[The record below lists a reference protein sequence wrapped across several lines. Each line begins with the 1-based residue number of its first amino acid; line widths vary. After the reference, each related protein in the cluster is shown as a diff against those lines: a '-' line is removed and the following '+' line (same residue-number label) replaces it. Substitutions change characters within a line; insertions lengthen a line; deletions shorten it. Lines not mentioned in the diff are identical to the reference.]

1 MVVSYKWKFLPLLL
15 ISLTLQIAR
24 GLLLALSYNC
34 DIGTAFFRVDAIMRE
49 LPRCGWLFRSIHS
62 NGAII
67 FFVFIYLHI
76 ARGLYYRSFN
86 FSYILLIERIILLL
100 IIGAAFLGYV
110 FSWDQI
116 RFWGAF
122 LPFILIGIIGLHLF
136 FLHLKGVRNQPVAYY
151 SKGIWA
157 HKQPRMKQ
165 VLVKLEYTGDIDKK
179 PTVKEIEKSFKEN
192 FLKGIRP
199 NKYKIVVRKYE
210 ILHSNPLLGLYLYSI
225 LISFHNLRE
234 SPFYYNIHESID
246 SVYGNDH
253 FCSRKGVKNFDF
265 AFQSIIKFLPKQE
278 LKALHSS
285 AIRRSDK
292 SLKYKSEHIIINREA
307 YITKEILK
315 HI

>member
-1 MVVSYKWKFLPLLL
+1 M
-15 ISLTLQIAR
+15 A
-24 GLLLALSYNC
+24 
-34 DIGTAFFRVDAIMRE
+34 
-49 LPRCGWLFRSIHS
+49 H
-62 NGAII
+62 
-67 FFVFIYLHI
+67 
-76 ARGLYYRSFN
+76 
-86 FSYILLIERIILLL
+86 
-100 IIGAAFLGYV
+100 
-110 FSWDQI
+110 
-116 RFWGAF
+116 
-122 LPFILIGIIGLHLF
+122 
-136 FLHLKGVRNQPVAYY
+136 Y

-157 HKQPRMKQ
+157 DKKPRLRQ
-165 VLVKLEYTGDIDKK
+165 VIVKLEYTGDIDKK

-192 FLKGIRP
+192 FLKGISP

-246 SVYGNDH
+246 SFYRNDH

-278 LKALHSS
+278 LKALKSS

>member
-116 RFWGAF
+116 RFWGDF
-122 LPFILIGIIGLHLF
+122 LPFILIGIRGLHLF
-136 FLHLKGVRNQPVAYY
+136 F
-151 SKGIWA
+151 
-157 HKQPRMKQ
+157 
-165 VLVKLEYTGDIDKK
+165 
-179 PTVKEIEKSFKEN
+179 
-192 FLKGIRP
+192 
-199 NKYKIVVRKYE
+199 
-210 ILHSNPLLGLYLYSI
+210 
-225 LISFHNLRE
+225 
-234 SPFYYNIHESID
+234 
-246 SVYGNDH
+246 
-253 FCSRKGVKNFDF
+253 F
-265 AFQSIIKFLPKQE
+265 AFK
-278 LKALHSS
+278 
-285 AIRRSDK
+285 RG
-292 SLKYKSEHIIINREA
+292 
-307 YITKEILK
+307 
-315 HI
+315 